1 MKQISQKLTIL
12 LAFVSF
18 LTFTA
23 CQEEFEEVGGDNQQT
38 ITASSTTAALIKN
51 TSSNDGSFDNIV
63 DGASCLAIKFP
74 YVVEVNG
81 IQITI
86 DAREDLH
93 AIEEIFDEVDIDED
107 VLDIIFP
114 ITITLADFTEI
125 VIENKD
131 ALLELAN
138 SCIEGGDDDDIECI
152 DFVYPLTFFTF
163 NADEQQTGEV
173 MVSNDEELRKF
184 FGGLE
189 DDQLVSLDFPVTLK
203 KFDGTEIVVSSNAEL
218 AQALERA
225 KDECDEDDD
234 DDYNDDDFD
243 EERFDFCL
251 TECPWAVKEV
261 IRNSQD
267 QTGQYPDFTMIFEE
281 GGRVAI
287 QEPTG
292 NIVYGEWSSSFTEDG
307 PLLTLEFESF
317 PDFNAEWLVYEI
329 GDHTI
334 KLYQDDG
341 NKIILRQHCDGDD
354 NGDDGNETSPDTLRE
369 TLKECEWI
377 IKKVIKDQEEVDR
390 LLGYEFNFNGDGTV
404 TLGNGINTLEG
415 TWEVGYNNDQ
425 VLSLLINIGQEPDV
439 SFDWPLRHL
448 DNHRLKFSIEETGHE
463 MVLLRVC
470 DDSAD
475 DMDVREIRNIAMG
488 GGWTVA
494 MYSENGMEMMDSFN
508 EMDFN
513 FSMMHQVEVS
523 VNDDPIASGL
533 WRVARDAEE
542 NLIFYLNIQDSDT
555 LQKLTESWYIVST
568 EANRIELAYEEEGLT
583 KILVFEKP

>member
-163 NADEQQTGEV
+163 NTDEQQTGEV

-203 KFDGTEIVVSSNAEL
+203 KYDGTEIVVSSNAEL

-317 PDFNAEWLVYEI
+317 P
-329 GDHTI
+329 
-334 KLYQDDG
+334 
-341 NKIILRQHCDGDD
+341 
-354 NGDDGNETSPDTLRE
+354 
-369 TLKECEWI
+369 
-377 IKKVIKDQEEVDR
+377 
-390 LLGYEFNFNGDGTV
+390 
-404 TLGNGINTLEG
+404 
-415 TWEVGYNNDQ
+415 
-425 VLSLLINIGQEPDV
+425 
-439 SFDWPLRHL
+439 
-448 DNHRLKFSIEETGHE
+448 
-463 MVLLRVC
+463 
-470 DDSAD
+470 
-475 DMDVREIRNIAMG
+475 
-488 GGWTVA
+488 
-494 MYSENGMEMMDSFN
+494 
-508 EMDFN
+508 
-513 FSMMHQVEVS
+513 
-523 VNDDPIASGL
+523 
-533 WRVARDAEE
+533 
-542 NLIFYLNIQDSDT
+542 
-555 LQKLTESWYIVST
+555 
-568 EANRIELAYEEEGLT
+568 
-583 KILVFEKP
+583 